1 MRDKQ
6 AQPSAR
12 ASAANSILDRA
23 RGKPIQSMMNLNR
36 ETIGELSDEEISG
49 YLAALR
55 CAEYRLRNQSIS
67 PQSVGQVAQRMA
79 RSIYF
84 RVA

>member
-1 MRDKQ
+1 MRDKE
-6 AQPSAR
+6 ARR

-23 RGKPIQSMMNLNR
+23 WGKPIQSVMNFNS
-36 ETIGELSDEEISG
+36 ETIGELSDQEISG
-49 YLAALR
+49 YLAALWS
-55 CAEYRLRNQSIS
+55 AEYRLRNQSIS